1 MDANCAV
8 LKPAGLWLQIYG
20 RLCHWAQ
27 TNSSV
32 RPQTADSH
40 LIILE
45 TWLLS
50 MVIVISPCIRRRTS
64 YSGR

>member
-1 MDANCAV
+1 MDANCSV

-45 TWLLS
+45 TW
-50 MVIVISPCIRRRTS
+50 VAEHGYCH
-64 YSGR
+64 